1 MARAADNPG
10 QAGAISPAFLCA
22 ALGAAI
28 APEDIV
34 INEAIRNSPAVLNQ
48 IPRSQPLTLIGGAGG
63 GLGYS
68 GGMALGAKLANP
80 QVRVLQIVG
89 DGGFHFSTPT
99 SVYSTAQRY
108 NLPIF
113 TVVLDNGGWQA
124 VKEAVLRVYPDG
136 AAAQA
141 DEFQARLQG
150 QQRHFEQVAQAF
162 GAYGECV
169 SEPGEVQAAIARCLQ
184 AVDAG
189 RAAVLNVQIGLQ

>member
-1 MARAADNPG
+1 
-10 QAGAISPAFLCA
+10 
-22 ALGAAI
+22 
-28 APEDIV
+28 
-34 INEAIRNSPAVLNQ
+34 
-48 IPRSQPLTLIGGAGG
+48 
-63 GLGYS
+63 
-68 GGMALGAKLANP
+68 MALGAKLANP
-80 QVRVLQIVG
+80 KVRVLQIVG

-99 SVYSTAQRY
+99 SVYATAQRY
-108 NLPIF
+108 QLPIF

-169 SEPGEVQAAIARCLQ
+169 SEPGDVQAAIARCLK
-184 AVDAG
+184 AVDEG
-189 RAAVLNVQIGLQ
+189 RAAVLNVQLGLQ